1 MTALTLRR
9 TEEQGCL
16 TQKYENKTELKILK
30 KKTKTKKLRY
40 EQPPKVAVF
49 RYLFIK

>member
-30 KKTKTKKLRY
+30 KKTKQKNFGMNSHQKWLSSDIC
-40 EQPPKVAVF
+40 
-49 RYLFIK
+49 L